1 MPDPRSF
8 TVKTCTTYGQ
18 ARGTSS
24 PRRDVFGAAGKI
36 GDLAVLNSVGA
47 GKIGQGLRV
56 LSSVS
61 NTIRGG
67 CGSLPTSIGGVL
79 AGGLEAGAAW
89 VLANVGIARPIVE
102 AVRDFN
108 PGIANQALG
117 QATAIFQKVKQGN
130 FKITDIPGVLQ
141 DLQNL
146 ERLGR
151 NIFTPGRGD
160 ANVSLRDVCDA
171 SPYAID
177 LIARAPKHKFMF
189 VVQIVP
195 QFGYDELSNMDLAFA
210 VKQSTR
216 PNVKYIADDV
226 NYYNYRSKVIT
237 KAEFEEMNMTF
248 YDDMLN
254 NAANF
259 HAAYIKAMSP
269 IANFEQ
275 WSGTVDFENG
285 GMKFDNT
292 SVISNTSIPTNRYAS
307 TTGPLLAE
315 NKTVLQEIRLF
326 HLFDGGRK
334 MNVYKFFNPRIVA
347 LTLDDL
353 DMTTSG
359 DGTSVQINFVYDS
372 VFIAT
377 DVSFESGELASNA
390 KSGQLRSAQYPLRYN
405 SAATATRPANPGI
418 APSGTPAA
426 VNSSCD
432 TKINNRSPM

>member
-8 TVKTCTTYGQ
+8 TVKTCTTFGQ
-18 ARGTSS
+18 ARGATSN
-24 PRRDVFGAAGKI
+24 RRDVFGAAGKI

-189 VVQIVP
+189 IVQIVP
-195 QFGYDELSNMDLAFA
+195 QFGYDELNNMDLAFA

-216 PNVKYIADDV
+216 PNVKYTADDV

-275 WSGTVDFENG
+275 WSGTVDFEKG
-285 GMKFDNT
+285 GMEFDNT
-292 SVISNTSIPTNRYAS
+292 SIVPNTSIVTNRYAS
-307 TTGPLLAE
+307 TTGPLLFE

-377 DVSFESGELASNA
+377 DVSFEAGELASAA
-390 KSGQLRSAQYPLRYN
+390 KAGQSRSAQYPLRYN
-405 SAATATRPANPGI
+405 SAATATRPSNPGI
-418 APSGTPAA
+418 APNGTPAA
-426 VNSSCD
+426 VNSKCD
-432 TKINNRSPM
+432 TKINNGSPR